1 MRNALRSVAIVS
13 ALWLTL
19 PALAAA
25 QANPASRAARSWR
38 QQRSIAKTALG
49 AETAVPWEHEAET
62 AVAVASAAAAGYHV
76 AAIETSPEA
85 VDLYSWDPSW
95 PVCLVFGHE
104 TVGVEPAVA
113 RRIDTHVRIPM
124 LGVKRSLNVATAA
137 GVVLYELL
145 RRRLVHEGA

>member
-1 MRNALRSVAIVS
+1 MRHHA
-13 ALWLTL
+13 
-19 PALAAA
+19 
-25 QANPASRAARSWR
+25 AARSGTAAAER
-38 QQRSIAKTALG
+38 IAKTALG

-62 AVAVASAAAAGYHV
+62 AAAVASAAAAGYHV
-76 AAIETSPEA
+76 AAVETSPEA
-85 VDLYSWDPSW
+85 VDLYSWEPSW

-104 TVGVEPAVA
+104 TDGVEPAVA

-124 LGVKRSLNVATAA
+124 LGRQAVAQRGHRG